1 VAHEGKQVNIEGRDA
16 SYSETLARVAA
27 LMDAEKIDHQRIAN
41 MSADSAIEYLN
52 DAIMSI
58 SRALGIAASR
68 AAALVADVLQI
79 VGNAGKVFVESFK
92 AGYKANRRIRP
103 YEG

>member
-1 VAHEGKQVNIEGRDA
+1 VNIEGRDA

-27 LMDAEKIDHQRIAN
+27 LMDADKIDHQRIAK
-41 MSADSAIEYLN
+41 MSAESAIEYLN
-52 DAIMSI
+52 EAIINI
-58 SRALGIAASR
+58 SRALGIAAAR

-92 AGYKANRRIRP
+92 AGYKANRHVRP